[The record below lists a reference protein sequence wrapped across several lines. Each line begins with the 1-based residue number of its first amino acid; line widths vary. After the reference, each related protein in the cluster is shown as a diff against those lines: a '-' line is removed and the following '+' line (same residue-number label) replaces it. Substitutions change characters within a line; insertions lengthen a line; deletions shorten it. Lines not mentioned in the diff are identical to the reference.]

1 MKRLTYLLFIA
12 LLALSIAACGAVQGD
27 EPAAQPDGALGE
39 AGDAPTPN
47 PDEPVSSDDPIVTPA
62 PEEEPG
68 NVITKTAVINSVD
81 IAIME
86 SWPLQAQAQI
96 NGELGDGC
104 TELGAIRSYR
114 EDDTI
119 YVTVET
125 VRPAEAI
132 CTQQLKMFDESVAL
146 DIEGLPAGTYTV
158 DVNGVTETFTL
169 DQDNI
174 LEPVDEPAGELLAPE
189 DRAELIRLTL
199 ERALVD
205 KEVSDYQLLAEQG
218 TFILST
224 ENVDP
229 DLAPELEGEP
239 TSGLA
244 GELASVDLTLMT
256 PDEIQARA
264 NEEGDFLYLRFDEMT
279 AESADK
285 VIVSFSNTWAVAD
298 DSETGYLSGGGFTI
312 EYVRKD
318 GAWQGEI
325 ISAWIS

>member
-1 MKRLTYLLFIA
+1 MKRLTFLFLIA
-12 LLALSIAACGAVQGD
+12 LLALAIVACGTVQGN
-27 EPAAQPDGALGE
+27 EPAAQPGDNLGD
-39 AGDAPTPN
+39 AGDAPTQDPN
-47 PDEPVSSDDPIVTPA
+47 EPVSSDDPIVTPA
-62 PEEEPG
+62 PDEDPG
-68 NVITKTAVINSVD
+68 DVITTTAVIDDVQ

-96 NGELGDGC
+96 SGELGDGC

-114 EDDTI
+114 EGNTI

-169 DQDNI
+169 DQDNVF
-174 LEPVDEPAGELLAPE
+174 EPVDEPAGDLLSG
-189 DRAELIRLTL
+189 DDQAELIRLTL

-205 KEVSDYQLLAEQG
+205 KEVPDYQLLAEQG

-229 DLAPELEGEP
+229 ELVPNLEG
-239 TSGLA
+239 
-244 GELASVDLTLMT
+244 VDVTLMT

-264 NEEGDFLYLRFDEMT
+264 NEEGDFLFLRFDEIT

-285 VIVSFSNTWAVAD
+285 ATVSFSNAWAVAE
-298 DSETGYLSGGGFTI
+298 DSETGYLSGGGFSI
-312 EYVRKD
+312 EYVRED
-318 GAWQGEI
+318 GGWHGEI
-325 ISAWIS
+325 TAAWIS